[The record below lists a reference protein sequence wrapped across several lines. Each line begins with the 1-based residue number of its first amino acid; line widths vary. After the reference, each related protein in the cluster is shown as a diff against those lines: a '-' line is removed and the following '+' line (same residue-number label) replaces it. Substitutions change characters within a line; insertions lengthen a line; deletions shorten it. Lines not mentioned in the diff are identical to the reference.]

1 MAQRCYD
8 AAARRGKNVSCIGCM
23 QDLQKEFREYWG
35 AVGKRRKAAKIDV
48 LTEQINT
55 LSDYDFSALY
65 EAHIHNTQE
74 DELAD
79 IIITCATWYR
89 AAELAEEGSFN
100 AQRSFDMLLASGA
113 INFVLHQ
120 TTQANNLAA
129 FRKVLNLKMKFNEVR
144 ED

>member
-23 QDLQKEFREYWG
+23 QDLQKEFREYWN
-35 AVGKRRKAAKIDV
+35 AVDKRRKAAKIDA

-120 TTQANNLAA
+120 VTQANNLAA
-129 FRKVLNLKMKFNEVR
+129 FRKVMNLKMKFNEVR